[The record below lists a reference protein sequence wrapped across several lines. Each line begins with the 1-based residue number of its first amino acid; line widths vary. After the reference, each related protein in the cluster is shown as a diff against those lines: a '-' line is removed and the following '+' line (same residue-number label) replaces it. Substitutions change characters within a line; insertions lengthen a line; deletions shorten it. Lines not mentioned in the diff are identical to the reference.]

1 MPRYYY
7 RCESCGGE
15 FEVRHGMTETQD
27 ECLCCNMAGLLVR
40 VPQLIQKPEIRENTS
55 TAKDNVISAINENRE
70 TLNKMKTEGILDDF
84 N

>member
-1 MPRYYY
+1 
-7 RCESCGGE
+7 
-15 FEVRHGMTETQD
+15 
-27 ECLCCNMAGLLVR
+27 MAGPLVR